1 MEFLVTRFGLW
12 RTAIAL
18 SVAVCV
24 GGLALRWLL
33 YAAMN
38 EPVRWV
44 GMALAGAMPLV
55 LFTPLLVS
63 MLRALVR
70 LQHAEDATAS
80 VLGER
85 DELAQRYATVL
96 NATGDIIVVLQDER
110 VAYANAAALS
120 RLDLPS
126 DRRKTVSVLDFVH
139 ADDRAHVANARR
151 RRMAGEVVEAYR
163 IRVYV
168 ADGHLMWALI
178 NVSLIQWQHRAGILI
193 VITDVTELQR
203 LDSAVADSER
213 RYRTL
218 VENGSDGV
226 IVERDDRFIYLNRT
240 AERILGRSR
249 EVLYANS
256 INSMLHPEDRVRS
269 SQSYA
274 RRKAGEA
281 VEPYELRFVR
291 GDDTMITLL
300 IKGVVI
306 DWEGALAC
314 LFFVADV
321 TKRREAER
329 QVVAALAHERQLAEL
344 KNRFVSMASHE
355 LRTPLA
361 TILSAAELMA
371 HYADQLTVQER
382 EAAAGDINQAV
393 QRMEALLQDVLMLG
407 RVEAG
412 RLVAQLAP
420 VDVAA
425 LVTAVLHELNTQH
438 DAIDRVRVS
447 ITQDQST
454 PPLLDVGLMRQAL
467 TNLVSNACKYATTDP
482 RVFLIGRLVAGVW
495 TITVTDRG
503 IGIPPDDLA
512 HVFEGFHRAAN
523 VDNIPGTGLGL
534 AIVKSAIEAQGG
546 SISVRSTLGAGTS
559 FEIIL
564 GGAPPSLPVAASAE
578 PLTTPLAQG

>member
-1 MEFLVTRFGLW
+1 MEFLVTRFGVW
-12 RTAIAL
+12 RTALSLTAVVAL
-18 SVAVCV
+18 ASVVM
-24 GGLALRWLL
+24 RWLI
-33 YAAMN
+33 YVVMG
-38 EPVRWV
+38 EPVRLS
-44 GMALAGAMPLV
+44 GMVLAGVMPLA
-55 LFTPLLVS
+55 LFAPLLVVI
-63 MLRALVR
+63 LRAMIR

-96 NATGDIIVVLQDER
+96 NATGDIIVVIQLER
-110 VAYANAAALS
+110 VVYANAAALD

-126 DRRKTVSVLDFVH
+126 DRRQTVSVLDFVH
-139 ADDRAHVANARR
+139 ADDRGRVANARR
-151 RRMAGEVVEAYR
+151 RRMAGEQVDAYR

-168 ADGHLMWALI
+168 ADGSLMWALI
-178 NVSLIQWQHRAGILI
+178 NVSLIQWQHRAAILI
-193 VITDVTELQR
+193 VITDVSELQR

-256 INSMLHPEDRVRS
+256 INSMLHPDDRLRS
-269 SQSYA
+269 TQSYA
-274 RRKAGEA
+274 RRKAGDA
-281 VEPYELRFVR
+281 VEPYELRFLR

-300 IKGVVI
+300 VKGVLI
-306 DWEGALAC
+306 DWEGELAC

-361 TILSAAELMA
+361 TILSASELMA
-371 HYADQLTVQER
+371 HYADQLSVQER

-412 RLVAQLAP
+412 RLVAKLES
-420 VDVAA
+420 VDMAA
-425 LVTAVLHELNTQH
+425 LLAAVLHELNTQF
-438 DAIDRVRVS
+438 DAVERVHTS
-447 ITQDQST
+447 ITQDTST
-454 PPLLDVGLMRQAL
+454 APLLDVGLMRQAL
-467 TNLVSNACKYATTDP
+467 TNLISNACKYGTTDP
-482 RVFLIGRLVAGVW
+482 RVNVIAQLQAGEW
-495 TITVTDRG
+495 RITVTDRG
-503 IGIPPDDLA
+503 IGIPPDDLPR
-512 HVFEGFHRAAN
+512 VFEGFHRASNVAN
-523 VDNIPGTGLGL
+523 IAGTGLGL
-534 AIVKSAIEAQGG
+534 SIVKSAVEAQGG
-546 SISVRSTLGAGTS
+546 TVSVRSSLGKGTS
-559 FEIIL
+559 FEIRL
-564 GGAPPSLPVAASAE
+564 GAPAASI
-578 PLTTPLAQG
+578 QD